1 MIYRL
6 SDNVIARIAQI
17 IQEGML
23 MGVDVVD
30 LMRQIEIEP
39 VNSLNGP
46 PEMELTREYS
56 VRVEEHYAKMLAKA
70 EALQSG
76 GLNLEEPVFS
86 DS

>member
-30 LMRQIEIEP
+30 LMRQ
-39 VNSLNGP
+39 
-46 PEMELTREYS
+46 MELCSNDLSPELELTIEYS
-56 VRVEEHYAKMLAKA
+56 KRVEEHYAKMLAEAK
-70 EALQSG
+70 ALQEKNMG
-76 GLNLEEPVFS
+76 DPVFS
-86 DS
+86 GS